1 MSSKSEGIQKAKI
14 LKALIELNKVSKIL
28 DSFLPVFIEKTIP
41 KEDKVYLHGNFNLG
55 GTVSGRLSSNR
66 PNMQNLPSSGTIY
79 AKPIKQCF
87 SAPAGWLILGADFKS
102 LEDRISALTTKDT
115 NKLKVYL
122 EGFDGHC
129 LRAYYYFKDQM
140 PDIDPT
146 SVDSINSIDPK
157 YKKLRQTSKAPTFLL
172 TYGGTFH
179 GLMNNCGFDKETA
192 LSIEENYHELYKESD
207 EWIQSKL
214 QQASKTGYVECAF
227 GLRVRTPML
236 SQVLYGKKMPYEAQA
251 EGRTAGN
258 ALGQSWGLLNNRAQN
273 EFLARTAASEFKLDI
288 HPIASIHDSLYFLVR
303 NNPETVKFV
312 NDNLIDCMEWNDHP
326 DIYHPEV
333 GLGAELE
340 IFYPT
345 WAEATGVPNK
355 ASIEEITEI
364 LSKL

>member
-102 LEDRISALTTKDT
+102 LEDRISALTTKDR

-192 LSIEENYHELYKESD
+192 EFFIYESVRRIEKILPNLDLTKIVKWTEDVVCENQYKKVDDLIYQTPTTILESIDSRKNLISSLCQKPTVKESIKLPIETIFNIAGRELENYIENLDESSKGELAKVLMTEDTQLSEEFD
-207 EWIQSKL
+207 QLKIKTIQSLEKISSVNDDVTNNKL
-214 QQASKTGYVECAF
+214 EETINQIKQDGYSKINYV
-227 GLRVRTPML
+227 R
-236 SQVLYGKKMPYEAQA
+236 LY
-251 EGRTAGN
+251 
-258 ALGQSWGLLNNRAQN
+258 
-273 EFLARTAASEFKLDI
+273 
-288 HPIASIHDSLYFLVR
+288 SLY
-303 NNPETVKFV
+303 NN
-312 NDNLIDCMEWNDHP
+312 IQ
-326 DIYHPEV
+326 
-333 GLGAELE
+333 
-340 IFYPT
+340 
-345 WAEATGVPNK
+345 
-355 ASIEEITEI
+355 
-364 LSKL
+364 